1 MTTVV
6 VSSFEGVGNE
16 SGIEIEMSQRRQP
29 EQDTPSE
36 DSTVVDRE
44 LTSETVLELLN
55 TSYTQT
61 ILEAVSSEP
70 KSVRELTADCGA
82 SRPTIY
88 RRLNRLQDA
97 GLVETSM
104 MYDSDGHHRT
114 VFSATFEKISVDLND
129 TGASVSVSIGAGQQ
143 QTDHFLPQ

>member
-1 MTTVV
+1 M
-6 VSSFEGVGNE
+6 SSFEGVGNE
-16 SGIEIEMSQRRQP
+16 TGIEFKMSQHIQP
-29 EQDTPSE
+29 VQDTPSE

-55 TSYTQT
+55 ASYTQT

-70 KSVRELTADCGA
+70 KSARELTADCGA

-97 GLVETSM
+97 DLVETSM

-114 VFSATFEKISVDLND
+114 VFSATFEKVSVKMND
-129 TGASVSVSIGAGQQ
+129 AGVSVSVSIGPGQQ
-143 QTDHFLPQ
+143 QTDHFVPQ

>member
-1 MTTVV
+1 M
-6 VSSFEGVGNE
+6 SSFEGVGNE
-16 SGIEIEMSQRRQP
+16 SGIEIKMSQHIQP
-29 EQDTPSE
+29 VQDTPSE
-36 DSTVVDRE
+36 NSTAVDRE
-44 LTSETVLELLN
+44 LTPETVLELLN

-70 KSVRELTADCGA
+70 KSARALTTDCGA
-82 SRPTIY
+82 SRATIY

-114 VFSATFEKISVDLND
+114 VFSATFEKVSVDVNHS
-129 TGASVSVSIGAGQQ
+129 GVSVSVSIGAGQQ
-143 QTDHFLPQ
+143 QTDHFVPQ